1 LPVFYAEAIREKSLI
16 HRRRTFAFRRPH
28 ASNSGKALGNKS
40 LNDVL
45 NRLFIG
51 LPSPAGSVFKPGK
64 AAVMR

>member
-1 LPVFYAEAIREKSLI
+1 LPIFYADAILEKSWI
-16 HRRRTFAFRRPH
+16 HHGRTRAFRRPH

-45 NRLFIG
+45 NRFFVG